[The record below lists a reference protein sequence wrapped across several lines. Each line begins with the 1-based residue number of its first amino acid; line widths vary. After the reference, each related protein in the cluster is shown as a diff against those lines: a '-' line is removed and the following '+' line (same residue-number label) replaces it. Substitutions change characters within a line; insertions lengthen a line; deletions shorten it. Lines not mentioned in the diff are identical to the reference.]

1 MMPLSIIFVFLSSQ
15 LHAELQALNRSEI
28 SEGLI
33 AEKLTLSKV
42 REEDR
47 LVECR
52 KKDEEK
58 ILQRCA

>member
-1 MMPLSIIFVFLSSQ
+1 MISLQ

-42 REEDR
+42 REEDL

-58 ILQRCA
+58 IQQRCE